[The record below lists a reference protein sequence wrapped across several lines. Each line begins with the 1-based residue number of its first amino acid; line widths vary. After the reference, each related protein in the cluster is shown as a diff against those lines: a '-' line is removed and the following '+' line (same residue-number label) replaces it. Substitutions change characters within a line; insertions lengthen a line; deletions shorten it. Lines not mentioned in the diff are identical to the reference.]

1 MDRSS
6 ICRRENSSYVDYG
19 EARERSGVGVKKPP
33 QKRLSVV
40 CEAGHEERRKGLV
53 SIGY

>member
-19 EARERSGVGVKKPP
+19 EARERSGVGVKKTP